1 MLKLKSFVFNPF
13 QVNSFVLSDES
24 GDGIIIDACCENEEE
39 YAALESYLALNGL
52 NLKMLINTHGHVDHL
67 LGIKYFK
74 EKYKIPFKMHRD
86 DDFLIEGSV
95 EHGRIFGLNL
105 SQPPHP
111 DDYLDEDVALFNE
124 EDELKIIHVPG
135 HSPGSLVFYS
145 PKQNFLIA
153 GDVLFAGSI
162 GRTDL
167 PGGDYDTLIN
177 GIKSKLLCLPSDCIV
192 YPGHGPSTTIAD
204 EKLNNPFLQ

>member
-1 MLKLKSFVFNPF
+1 MMIFLLKV
-13 QVNSFVLSDES
+13 QW
-24 GDGIIIDACCENEEE
+24 
-39 YAALESYLALNGL
+39 
-52 NLKMLINTHGHVDHL
+52 
-67 LGIKYFK
+67 
-74 EKYKIPFKMHRD
+74 
-86 DDFLIEGSV
+86 

-177 GIKSKLLCLPSDCIV
+177 GIKVSYCVYLPIV
-192 YPGHGPSTTIAD
+192 LFTQAMA
-204 EKLNNPFLQ
+204 LQQP